1 MVARRMSSSSR
12 PHTLIRG
19 KGAGVGA
26 WVAVEET
33 GVTKGARVR
42 VAVCTRAGRA
52 RVHALSPP
60 ARAPL
65 RAGLGWGAYSA
76 SALTAGMLRDGG
88 SPPRPVGLDDLV
100 HAPRVD
106 ERARRH
112 HHQCRSAALRDVA
125 RCLNRS
131 VASLRGHILRAK
143 QHGAQPSARTAVRR
157 APLAWI
163 GVGGVSL
170 TMMPHGGEPK
180 RWPPKRPRLALL
192 T

>member
-65 RAGLGWGAYSA
+65 RAGSNG
-76 SALTAGMLRDGG
+76 
-88 SPPRPVGLDDLV
+88 VGL
-100 HAPRVD
+100 
-106 ERARRH
+106 
-112 HHQCRSAALRDVA
+112 
-125 RCLNRS
+125 
-131 VASLRGHILRAK
+131 
-143 QHGAQPSARTAVRR
+143 
-157 APLAWI
+157 
-163 GVGGVSL
+163 GGLFRLS
-170 TMMPHGGEPK
+170 PHGGHATG
-180 RWPPKRPRLALL
+180 RRLTAASGWPG
-192 T
+192 